1 MQKNRARLQTE
12 NLIMSKNT
20 KSLIRIGVAAALTVL
35 TITLKYTI
43 APSLDWFVLLEV
55 ALSAA
60 AYIIVGYDVLWKAG
74 TNIAHGKVFDENFLM
89 TVATIGAFAIGE
101 YVDATAVMLL
111 YQIGELFQRYAVGK
125 SRKSIAALMDIRPE
139 QATAV
144 RDGVETVVHPSEIQ
158 VGEVI
163 LVKTGEKIPLD
174 GIVIKGECSLDT
186 SAITGESLPRK
197 AKIDDKV
204 ISGCLNLDGVLYV
217 KTTSTYDDST
227 VAKVLDLVENA
238 TSRKSPAENFITKF
252 SRYYTPVV
260 VVLAV
265 LLAVVPP
272 FIEGVSV
279 GDVWIKWARRAMMFL
294 FVSCPCALVISI
306 PLGFFGGIACAGKN
320 GILVKGSNY
329 LELLAKT
336 DVIAFDKTGTLTRG
350 NFAVTKVMP
359 ENRREE
365 ILELAS
371 AAEQYSN
378 HPIALS
384 ICRECPPKTAAEV
397 TEIAGQGVK
406 AVADGKTILCGN
418 GKLMTDNGINYVK
431 ADRGTVVY
439 VACDGNY
446 MGSILIADEIK
457 PDACEAIKQLQK
469 VGVTTVMLTGDNR
482 QTADIVADEL
492 GVDEHYAELLP
503 QDKVTKLDELK
514 AQNKVAF
521 VGDGINDA
529 PVLAAADVGIA
540 MGAMGSDVAIETADI
555 VLMQD
560 NPSAIPAAKKIAK
573 RTLSIVTENIV
584 ISLAI
589 KFAVLILSAIGILD
603 KISFGMIIAILADVG
618 VCVIAILNSMRAMFY
633 GKGKKKNYRQQA

>member
-503 QDKVTKLDELK
+503 QDKLTKLDELK